1 MKMKDIKEIG
11 EAVFSSGLENI
22 YFTETSLC
30 YIDGENGKLYYLG
43 IPIEEIA
50 NNSTFEESAY
60 LLLYQKFPRKDELD
74 TFVNKLKENRDIP
87 EILLKE
93 EELIPK
99 NAHPMDV
106 LRTVVSFVGMLDEN
120 AMSKKEDDIIEKS
133 IKLTSILPTIIA
145 YFHRI
150 RNNLEIIRPNKKLNH
165 AGNFLYMLKGK
176 EPSDIEVEVFDKTL
190 ILYLEHGMNASTF
203 SAIVTCSTQSD
214 LYSSIVS
221 AIGTLKGP
229 LHGGANE
236 EAMKM
241 LFEIEERY
249 NGDVENYLKDK
260 LAKKERIMGFGHRV
274 YKAYDPRA
282 RILKSLALK
291 LADFTNNRKWV
302 NMQIELEEKAGPI
315 LGEKNI
321 YPNVDYYAAS
331 IYYMLGIPFDLYTPI
346 FAMARVVGWCAHVLE
361 YWKLGGR
368 LLRPREKFK
377 GELNKPYVRMEE
389 RR

>member
-1 MKMKDIKEIG
+1 MKDIKEIG
-11 EAVFSSGLENI
+11 EPVFSAGLENI
-22 YFTETSLC
+22 YFTDTKLSF
-30 YIDGENGKLYYLG
+30 IDGENGRLFYLG
-43 IPIEEIA
+43 IPIEELA
-50 NNSTFEESAY
+50 KNSTFEESAY
-60 LLLYQKFPRKDELD
+60 LLLYQKLPNKYELEE
-74 TFVNKLKENRDIP
+74 FINKLKEYREIP

-120 AMSKKEDDIIEKS
+120 AMSKKEEDVLEKA
-133 IKLTSILPTIIA
+133 IRLTAILPTIVA

-150 RNNLEIIRPNKKLNH
+150 RNNAETIKPDKHLNH
-165 AGNFLYMLKGK
+165 AGNFLYMLKGEK
-176 EPSDIEVEVFDKTL
+176 PSEIETEIFDKTL

-203 SAIVTCSTQSD
+203 SAIITASTQSD
-214 LYSSIVS
+214 IYSAITS

-241 LFEIEERY
+241 LFEIDRKY
-249 NGDVENYLKDK
+249 NGDVESYLKDK
-260 LAKKERIMGFGHRV
+260 ISRKERIMGFGHRV

-282 RILKSLALK
+282 RILKDLALK
-291 LADFTNNRKWV
+291 LADYKKERKWV
-302 NMQIELEEKAGPI
+302 DMQIELEEKAGKY
-315 LGEKNI
+315 LGEKHI

-331 IYYMLGIPFDLYTPI
+331 VYYMLGIPFDLYTPI
-346 FAMARVVGWCAHVLE
+346 FAIARVVGWCSHVLE

-368 LLRPREKFK
+368 LLRPREKYI
-377 GELNKPYVRMEE
+377 GEIGKAYIDIEQ